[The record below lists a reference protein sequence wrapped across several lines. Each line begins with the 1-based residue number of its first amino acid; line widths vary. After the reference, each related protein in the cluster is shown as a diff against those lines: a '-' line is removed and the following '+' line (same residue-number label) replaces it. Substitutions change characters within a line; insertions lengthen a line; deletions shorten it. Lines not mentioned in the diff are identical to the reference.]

1 MNKELRRGSSSQA
14 DCSSYKNLTRSIPA
28 SIRFIT
34 PRDFKQIAI
43 IEYDSFEYP
52 WLNCDFRS
60 KLDEDGTICY
70 VVEHNGFI
78 VAYAIIQYFPHHIEL
93 CNIAV
98 DRDYRNNKI
107 ASLIINM
114 LKIKLHLENRNC
126 ITAIVSERNLLAQ
139 HFLYKRGFLAK
150 KVMNDYYAKDH
161 DAYYMVFEIDEQI

>member
-1 MNKELRRGSSSQA
+1 MKKELSQ
-14 DCSSYKNLTRSIPA
+14 SEYSIYNNLTRSIPA
-28 SIRFIT
+28 NIRFIT

-52 WLNCDFRS
+52 WLNSDFRS
-60 KLDEDGTICY
+60 KLCEDGTVCY

-78 VAYAIIQYFPHHIEL
+78 VAYAIIQYNSDHIEL

-98 DRDYRNNKI
+98 DRDYRNHKI

-126 ITAIVSERNLLAQ
+126 ITAFVSERNLPAQ
-139 HFLYKRGFLAK
+139 NFLRKSGFLA
-150 KVMNDYYAKDH
+150 VRVLRDYYAQDH
-161 DAYYMVFEIDEQI
+161 DAYYMVFEPDEQI